1 MLGERKKPKPKARY
15 CENEKCR
22 GWFRPSKYR
31 SAGKNLEYCS
41 VKCLE
46 EVQKASGKPAGE
58 VGGVGGRSW

>member
-1 MLGERKKPKPKARY
+1 MLGERKKPKPKGRY
-15 CENEKCR
+15 CENKKCR

-46 EVQKASGKPAGE
+46 EVRKAAEAGSGTAARP
-58 VGGVGGRSW
+58 GGRSW